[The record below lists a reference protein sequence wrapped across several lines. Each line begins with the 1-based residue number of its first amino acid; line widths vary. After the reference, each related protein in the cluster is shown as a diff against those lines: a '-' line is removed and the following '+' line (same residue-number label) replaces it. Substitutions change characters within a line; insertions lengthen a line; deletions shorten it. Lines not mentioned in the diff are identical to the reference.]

1 MSIYRVSTN
10 MANDNGMNFVMKKED
25 SMNKVHQSISTGKK
39 YVMPRDNPVDVT
51 QAMTFHSKIFKIDQ
65 LERNIND
72 LGAERNLVENK
83 IGSTIE
89 ILQRVRELSV
99 QGSNGI
105 YTAEDRKAMSVEVDQ
120 LMKNIIVDANSK
132 YKGNYL
138 FSGFQKFT
146 KPFEVLEGAVRG
158 ADTAMITEVRYLG
171 DNGKQLREIDFNEYA
186 ASTPPGSD
194 LFWAEN
200 FQIYSKVNTA
210 DFRLE
215 NDMSVMIDNQKI
227 SFNEGDNAYA
237 IVDKINRSPAAVNAS
252 IDIVTGGMIIKSTTP
267 HKVELADIEGGNLL
281 QNLGILAQGRPIGP
295 DNFSQDA
302 DVFGGSIFDT
312 MIGLR
317 DAMLQNNA
325 EDIGGRFLG
334 AIDESITNLTNNMAK
349 TGALQ
354 NRLDYLTQRLGD
366 DKMSYTKTL
375 SSLEDVNMADAL
387 TELATL
393 DFAHKA
399 SLSSLAKITKS
410 SLMDFL
416 R

>member
-10 MANDNGMNFVMKKED
+10 MSNDNGMKHVMNKEK
-25 SMNKVHQSISTGKK
+25 SMSKVHQSISTGKK
-39 YVMPRDNPVDVT
+39 HLLPREDPVAVT
-51 QAMTFHSKIFKIDQ
+51 QAMTFHSKIYKIGQ
-65 LERNIND
+65 LERNISD
-72 LGAERNLVENK
+72 VSSERNLVENK
-83 IGSTIE
+83 ISNTID
-89 ILQRVRELSV
+89 ILQRVRELAV

-105 YTAEDRKAMSVEVDQ
+105 YTADDRKAMSNEVDQ

-132 YKGNYL
+132 FKGNYL

-158 ADTAMITEVRYLG
+158 ADHAMITEVRYLG
-171 DNGKQLREIDFNEYA
+171 DNGRQLREIDFNEYV
-186 ASTPPGSD
+186 ASTPPGSE

-200 FQIYSKVNTA
+200 FQIYSRVNTA

-215 NDMSVMIDNQKI
+215 EDMSIMINNHKI
-227 SFNEGDNAYA
+227 SFNEGDNAYT
-237 IVDKINRSPAAVNAS
+237 IVDKINRSPIAVNAS

-267 HKVELADIEGGNLL
+267 HKVELADIEGGRLL
-281 QNLGILAQGRPIGP
+281 QNLGILAEGRPIGP
-295 DNFSQDA
+295 DNYNQTA

-312 MIGLR
+312 LIGLR
-317 DAMLQNNA
+317 NAMIQNNA

-334 AIDESITNLTNNMAK
+334 AIDGALTNLTNQISK
-349 TGALQ
+349 TGALE
-354 NRLDYLTQRLGD
+354 NRLEYMTQRLGD
-366 DKMSYTKTL
+366 DKMSYTQTL
-375 SSLEDVNMADAL
+375 SGLEDVNMAEAL
-387 TELATL
+387 TELSSL

-399 SLSSLAKITKS
+399 ALSSLAKVTKS